1 MPEYAVQLAHA
12 LSRLALFWR
21 AAGWQVAGTRGLTP
35 MQTEILQHIA
45 SRGPMRGG
53 DLARVL
59 GVSAPTLTDAAA
71 ALVAKG
77 LLERRPDPDDRRASR
92 LVLTETG
99 AQTAATLPD
108 MSAVLRPVI
117 AALPEAERGGLLRG
131 LVQLIRGLQEAGAMP
146 VQRMCPTCRHFRP
159 DAHEDAA
166 RPHHCA
172 FVDAAFGDA
181 ALRLD
186 CDEHDAADA
195 SVQIESWTRF
205 KEAAA

>member
-1 MPEYAVQLAHA
+1 MPESAVQLAHA

-21 AAGWQVAGTRGLTP
+21 AAGWQAAGTRGLTP

-99 AQTAATLPD
+99 AQTAAALPD
-108 MSAVLRPVI
+108 MPAALRPVI

-159 DAHEDAA
+159 HAHDDAA

-186 CDEHDAADA
+186 CADHGETTTEEGA
-195 SVQIESWTRF
+195 RIWARF
-205 KEAAA
+205 VAVA